1 MVKIAV
7 FMFAFFLLAIGVAAY
22 AIALYYALVNA
33 KHQVEQAWSGL
44 NMLLGQRHDAVP
56 RLIEVIREHSGA
68 AGALL
73 EQAGELWGRTG
84 SGVPDGER
92 LALEE
97 ALSQCVCSLLHFGKT
112 DPELQASAA
121 YQELQQRIGG
131 LEQQIAQ
138 RRGHYN
144 DAVRLNNGR
153 MEQFPGLCFKGLAGM
168 ARRLLFAAGE
178 YDRTDMS
185 AGTLPAQQS
194 RDTAECPG

>member
-7 FMFAFFLLAIGVAAY
+7 FMFAFFLLAIVVAAY
-22 AIALYYALVNA
+22 AIALYNALVDA

-68 AGALL
+68 AGAPL

-92 LALEE
+92 LALEK
-97 ALSQCVCSLLHFGKT
+97 ALSQCVCSLLHFGRT

-138 RRGHYN
+138 RRG
-144 DAVRLNNGR
+144 AVRLNNGR
-153 MEQFPGLCFKGLAGM
+153 MERFPGLCFKGLAGM
-168 ARRLLFAAGE
+168 ARRPLFAAGE
-178 YDRTDMS
+178 HDRTDMS

-194 RDTAECPG
+194 RDTAGCPG